1 MKKAL
6 LLLFLLICL
15 TCISPMPPIA
25 YAQSKS
31 TPHVKIT
38 GDVWLL
44 GNDGN
49 KLFLLPDTYYAEID
63 NLDETYYYIS
73 FNGVS
78 GKVQRPI
85 VSTVGYHEKAPGTMQ
100 DLKIADSYAEFDAIN
115 LKSRPD
121 LSADNVTTMP
131 IKDSFIFLGR
141 YPAEDSLWY
150 YVKYNQFYGY
160 IKASRTSVTDIT
172 FEPFTPAPNNSEEVS
187 LPASTP
193 KKSVLDGLGSEN
205 STLRIIIIVGLAVP
219 AILIIFLIFKPTK
232 YNSGRY

>member
-1 MKKAL
+1 M
-6 LLLFLLICL
+6 
-15 TCISPMPPIA
+15 SPIA

-44 GNDGN
+44 SIDGN
-49 KLFLLPDTYYAEID
+49 KLFLLPDTYYAKID

-78 GKVQRPI
+78 GKVQTTS
-85 VSTVGYHEKAPGTMQ
+85 VSTVGYHEKATGTMQ

-121 LSADNVTTMP
+121 LSASNIVSMP
-131 IKDSFIFLGR
+131 IKDPFIFLGR

-150 YVKYNQFYGY
+150 YVKYNQYYGY
-160 IKASRTSVTDIT
+160 IKADRTSVPNIA
-172 FEPFTPAPNNSEEVS
+172 FEAFSPLPFEDDEPPA
-187 LPASTP
+187 ASAP
-193 KKSVLDGLGSEN
+193 QKSVLDRIGSEN
-205 STLRIIIIVGLAVP
+205 DTLKIIIIVGLAVP